1 MKGSPSVLFEELY
14 EEDPYGFIYESLE
27 DKEDRGRYSFIGAKP
42 FAVFYSK
49 ADDLSIQID
58 GETFHKKG
66 DPFRELKVLINGFQ
80 GLSSSRVFTGGAV
93 GYISYDAIRMVE
105 KIPDK
110 NPDDITVPDIF
121 FILPSELIVFDHKE
135 EMIEII
141 IYHSDVSRFKEIEQ
155 TICSSSG
162 EKIMSRAKK
171 RIDYIPYLKKEAF
184 CDIVRKAKE
193 YIYAG
198 DIFQVVLSQRFAFP
212 VEKDPIEFYKR
223 LRLTNPSPYMYYL
236 KLKDLYVVGS
246 SPETLV
252 KVDDNKVI
260 SRPIAGTRP
269 RGRTLQQDKDLAYDL
284 LNDEKEKAEHI
295 MLVDLARNDLGRVCK
310 FGSIKV
316 TDFLQVERFSRVMH
330 LSSNVT
336 GDLREGCNSFD
347 VLRAAFPAGTVTGAP
362 KIRAMEI
369 IDELESVKRGIYAG
383 AIGYFGFNKGME
395 FCIAIRTIIICG
407 NTGYIQAGAGIV
419 ADSVPIQEYNETL
432 NKLSA
437 LQKAIEDV

>member
-1 MKGSPSVLFEELY
+1 
-14 EEDPYGFIYESLE
+14 
-27 DKEDRGRYSFIGAKP
+27 
-42 FAVFYSK
+42 
-49 ADDLSIQID
+49 
-58 GETFHKKG
+58 
-66 DPFRELKVLINGFQ
+66 
-80 GLSSSRVFTGGAV
+80 
-93 GYISYDAIRMVE
+93 
-105 KIPDK
+105 
-110 NPDDITVPDIF
+110 
-121 FILPSELIVFDHKE
+121 
-135 EMIEII
+135 
-141 IYHSDVSRFKEIEQ
+141 
-155 TICSSSG
+155 
-162 EKIMSRAKK
+162 MSRAKK

-184 CDIVRKAKE
+184 CNIVRKAKE